1 VNKST
6 IDEIR
11 QRFDDD
17 VERFSNL
24 ETGQLSTVD
33 AQISLELITE
43 AAKRI
48 NPYARKILDIGCG
61 AGNYTI
67 KMLSKS
73 RQDMPDV
80 ECTLLD
86 LSMPMLNK
94 AFERVSLRTAGK
106 VEIIQGDIRTAQLQE
121 ECFDIILAGAVLHH
135 LRDDDDWKQVFT
147 KIYRLLK
154 PDGCFMISDLIVQD
168 TGALTKYMWELYKE
182 YLDSALG
189 KEAGQ
194 KILDYVEKEDSPRS
208 LNYQMDIMKQVGFRN
223 IEILHKNICFAAF
236 GGVK

>member
-6 IDEIR
+6 VDEIR

-17 VERFSNL
+17 VDRFSNV
-24 ETGQLSTVD
+24 ETGQVSTID

-43 AAKRI
+43 AVKRVNPLAKS
-48 NPYARKILDIGCG
+48 ILDIGCG

-67 KMLSKS
+67 KMLVK
-73 RQDMPDV
+73 MPNL

-94 AFERVSLRTAGK
+94 AFERVSSRTAGSVK
-106 VEIIQGDIRTAQLQE
+106 IIQGDIRTARLQE

-154 PDGCFMISDLIVQD
+154 PDGCLMISDLIAQD
-168 TGALTKYMWELYKE
+168 TVALTKYMWELYKE
-182 YLDSALG
+182 YLDKALG
-189 KEAGQ
+189 KKAGQ
-194 KILDYVEKEDSPRS
+194 RILDYVEKEDSPRS
-208 LNYQMDIMKQVGFRN
+208 INYQMDIMKQVGFRN
-223 IEILHKNICFAAF
+223 IEILHKNTCFAAF